1 MKCIY
6 CGDSGP
12 FTDEHVL
19 TRAFSGPGEDWVLRD
34 LVCDTCNNRFSRYER
49 RWVGQPGLSEARIAH
64 GPVSRTREGRA
75 FQSHPSENW
84 FLKAHDDPIYYEV
97 DVLLGMESRLRVQV
111 IATPDDVV
119 VSAGHQ
125 DDLIR
130 FQNAYTA
137 FTQCPEITIQ
147 KRLQKSSRQ
156 YRVAV
161 LDLEGPVRI
170 AQIELRDKPAKAW
183 LDRFPN
189 GFFSGEQIRTDPRM
203 SVDPTNRLR
212 FRAKSLAEI
221 PALLAKVFAKGK
233 ISSDGRSI
241 QGGHYTLIC
250 REAADIPGDSP
261 TYRAIAKTAANFAIA
276 ELGAN
281 WIAAPEFRPLLDFCI
296 GKTNGSAKHPVVGI
310 MPPNQLIG
318 VRAIDTVSVDRH
330 ALALVSNGVR
340 VVCLIRLYGGPVYR
354 VHLGPAP
361 AGSVVMERSV
371 HIDYNGCGRV
381 SPPP

>member
-1 MKCIY
+1 
-6 CGDSGP
+6 
-12 FTDEHVL
+12 
-19 TRAFSGPGEDWVLRD
+19 
-34 LVCDTCNNRFSRYER
+34 
-49 RWVGQPGLSEARIAH
+49 
-64 GPVSRTREGRA
+64 
-75 FQSHPSENW
+75 
-84 FLKAHDDPIYYEV
+84 
-97 DVLLGMESRLRVQV
+97 
-111 IATPDDVV
+111 
-119 VSAGHQ
+119 
-125 DDLIR
+125 
-130 FQNAYTA
+130 
-137 FTQCPEITIQ
+137 
-147 KRLQKSSRQ
+147 
-156 YRVAV
+156 
-161 LDLEGPVRI
+161 
-170 AQIELRDKPAKAW
+170 
-183 LDRFPN
+183 
-189 GFFSGEQIRTDPRM
+189 M